1 MSNQL
6 TIVSFEAWSAGLRM
20 ARAELLLDFHLLSEL
35 NLFFVSVHG
44 KIKKKFIRRLF
55 MDNQFYRTDR
65 HSKRMEA
72 LSLLMGILSL
82 TTMCLVYPTLICGS
96 LSIVFALLSRG
107 GEMRL
112 SYGAKIGLIL
122 GSISLGIII
131 ALMIYTLLVA
141 NIYYGGM
148 ENMLRELY
156 QMVGI
161 DYDALIKSYQ

>member
-1 MSNQL
+1 
-6 TIVSFEAWSAGLRM
+6 
-20 ARAELLLDFHLLSEL
+20 
-35 NLFFVSVHG
+35 
-44 KIKKKFIRRLF
+44 
-55 MDNQFYRTDR
+55 
-65 HSKRMEA
+65 
-72 LSLLMGILSL
+72 
-82 TTMCLVYPTLICGS
+82 
-96 LSIVFALLSRG
+96 
-107 GEMRL
+107 MRL

-148 ENMLRELY
+148 ENMLREMY